1 MNLTPLLVSVCLA
14 PPPQHT
20 PGLQVELSF
29 PKSVTGTAFTGRVFV
44 IASKNPINE
53 KGNPPPPSW
62 FNPYPFFAQEVT
74 KWSPDTP
81 LKFQPQYALPQPW
94 DKLAKEKHYLQAI
107 LDRDLGGRMFN
118 ASPGNAYSKPV
129 MVDLNMRSS
138 EPIKLV
144 IDQVIPEK
152 KFDDKGRVKFV
163 ELESKLLSK
172 FHGKPI
178 RLRAGVVVPK
188 SFADNPTRKYP
199 AIYDIPGFGGNH
211 AFAFAAEGRTDV
223 AGVEMLY
230 VVLDPSCRLG
240 HHVFADSANNGP
252 YGKALVE
259 ELIPHIEAN
268 FRAIG
273 SARAR
278 FVTGH
283 SSGGW
288 SSLWLQVTYADFFG
302 GTWSTAPD
310 PVDFR
315 DFQRVNI
322 YDPKQNLFVDEKG
335 ESRPL
340 ARKGKTILLRYKP
353 FNDME
358 VVMGRGGQLFSFEA
372 VFSPRGPDGKPLP
385 LWDRDT
391 GVIDPKVAKAWQ
403 RYDIRMIL
411 EQSWKTLGPKLA
423 GKLHVY
429 MGAEDTFYLEG
440 ATRLLQDSQK
450 KLGSD
455 AVIEIFPGRDHGN
468 LVDGAMRQRIAG
480 EMAEEYRKHQ
490 KSP

>member
-1 MNLTPLLVSVCLA
+1 
-14 PPPQHT
+14 
-20 PGLQVELSF
+20 
-29 PKSVTGTAFTGRVFV
+29 
-44 IASKNPINE
+44 
-53 KGNPPPPSW
+53 
-62 FNPYPFFAQEVT
+62 
-74 KWSPDTP
+74 
-81 LKFQPQYALPQPW
+81 
-94 DKLAKEKHYLQAI
+94 
-107 LDRDLGGRMFN
+107 
-118 ASPGNAYSKPV
+118 
-129 MVDLNMRSS
+129 
-138 EPIKLV
+138 
-144 IDQVIPEK
+144 
-152 KFDDKGRVKFV
+152 
-163 ELESKLLSK
+163 LSK